1 MAYAMKR
8 RRNGGKDP
16 ERREAGVKTRKSKMF
31 ARGQRLAA
39 KLVAGRKMRGTRKDI
54 YDEIKRLVRQHG
66 SQSDVDLL
74 TGPAGVGTPSNDFR
88 EGLNSVATDLSGFKP
103 SRSSG
108 RRASRAAS
116 SVTRAY
122 SQDRKDT
129 KEEFDSQAGAA
140 ASKAAEYRRG
150 GMSQKAAMK
159 KAWREVKGESSP
171 KRKSKSS
178 GRRKKSSSRRS
189 RARRNPSRDFGAEF
203 LFI

>member
-1 MAYAMKR
+1 MKR
-8 RRNGGKDP
+8 RRN
-16 ERREAGVKTRKSKMF
+16 AGQPKSRAQNTKTRNSKMF

-39 KLVAGRKMRGTRKDI
+39 KLIAGRRMSGTQAEVRK
-54 YDEIKRLVRQHG
+54 EIHALVRQHG

-74 TGPAGVGTPSNDFR
+74 TGPAGKNTDAHQFR
-88 EGLNSVATDLSGFKP
+88 QGLASVAADVAGFKP

-116 SVTRAY
+116 SVTREFAR
-122 SQDRKDT
+122 DRKDT
-129 KEEFDSQAGAA
+129 KKEFESASEKAMRTMHEEGVSL
-140 ASKAAEYRRG
+140 AE
-150 GMSQKAAMK
+150 
-159 KAWREVKGESSP
+159 AWAIVKGESKP
-171 KRKSKSS
+171 KRKSKSKSS

>member
-16 ERREAGVKTRKSKMF
+16 KRRAAGVKTRKSKMF

-54 YDEIKRLVRQHG
+54 YDEIKLLVRQHG

-74 TGPAGVGTPSNDFR
+74 TGPAGVGLPSNDFR

-103 SRSSG
+103 SGSG
-108 RRASRAAS
+108 RSKAAKA
-116 SVTRAY
+116 VRREFKR
-122 SQDRKDT
+122 DKKDT
-129 KEEFDSQAGAA
+129 KKEFES
-140 ASKAAEYRRG
+140 ASAKAMRIRSERGVSLAE
-150 GMSQKAAMK
+150 
-159 KAWREVKGESSP
+159 AWAIVKGESEPES
-171 KRKSKSS
+171 KRKRKSRSKSKSS
-178 GRRKKSSSRRS
+178 KRRS
-189 RARRNPSRDFGAEF
+189 RARANPSRDFGAEF

>member
-8 RRNGGKDP
+8 RLNGGKDP
-16 ERREAGVKTRKSKMF
+16 KRRAAGVKTRKSKMF

-108 RRASRAAS
+108 RGASRAAK
-116 SVTRAY
+116 SVKEEY
-122 SQDRKDT
+122 SRDRKDT
-129 KEEFDSQAGAA
+129 KEEFES
-140 ASKAAEYRRG
+140 ASEKAMRTMHEEGVSLA
-150 GMSQKAAMK
+150 
-159 KAWREVKGESSP
+159 KAWAIVKGESKP
-171 KRKSKSS
+171 KRKRKSKSKS
-178 GRRKKSSSRRS
+178 SSRRKKSSSRRS